1 MPSWSTIARRIRVPL
16 GFIFAGV
23 YLWLARPLALSMAV
37 GAVFVLAGLII
48 RALAS
53 GHVRKNEELTT
64 TGPYAHTRNPLYLG
78 SIVLAIGFV
87 IASRSWVIA
96 VIAAA
101 LFVAIYIPVI
111 RSEEAFLRRTF
122 PEFET
127 YSASVPRLLP
137 RIRPYRAAANSFSMH
152 LYWKHREYNA
162 ALGAG
167 LMFAALI
174 VKAIW
179 FTR

>member
-1 MPSWSTIARRIRVPL
+1 MRTSLR
-16 GFIFAGV
+16 
-23 YLWLARPLALSMAV
+23 
-37 GAVFVLAGLII
+37 
-48 RALAS
+48 
-53 GHVRKNEELTT
+53 
-64 TGPYAHTRNPLYLG
+64 
-78 SIVLAIGFV
+78 
-87 IASRSWVIA
+87 IA